1 MDIEDALITIDKT
14 IHPENLTT
22 LQELIFRECWTGKT
36 YQQIAHTH
44 DYDSNYIRSIGSR
57 LWQLL
62 SEVYHEEI
70 TKNNFRSILR
80 QKFRSNFQQS
90 DRFTGEFPD
99 GTIPINSFFY
109 IERPPLETEF
119 QQEIA
124 YPGSFIRIQAAPKM
138 GKTSLLNRILNLLDA
153 EYYAIKIDLQ
163 QADIKILGN
172 LNKLIRWLLANVCCQ
187 LKIKNSLDSYWDKDL
202 GIKMSCTTY
211 LEKYILAFIDKP
223 LILAIDRLD
232 VTFEHIDVADEFL
245 SLLYFWHEK
254 AKDNS
259 VWQKLRIVT
268 VHSTESCVSSQSY
281 QSLFNLGIPLTLR
294 KFNQQQV
301 LDLADRYQ
309 LNFQNVFQENNLQNL
324 SNLIDGHPYL
334 IRLAL
339 YHLAKY
345 DLDLTKLIAE
355 ATTETSIFIDLL
367 HYYLKT
373 LYENIYLAKAFKQV
387 VMSEKP
393 IQLESFVAYQL
404 DNLGLISLQGNNVT
418 PSCELYRLYFKDRLC
433 QF

>member
-1 MDIEDALITIDKT
+1 MDIEDALTTIDKT
-14 IHPENLTT
+14 INPEKLTT
-22 LQELIFRECWTGKT
+22 LQELIFRECWMGKT
-36 YQQIAHTH
+36 YHQIAQAH

-80 QKFRSNFQQS
+80 QKFRSNYQQS
-90 DRFTGEFPD
+90 DRFTGEFPN
-99 GTIPINSFFY
+99 GTIPIDSFFY
-109 IERPPLETEF
+109 IERPPLEEDF
-119 QQEIA
+119 LQEIA
-124 YPGSFIRIQAAPKM
+124 YPGSFIRIQAAQKM

-163 QADIKILGN
+163 QADIRILGT
-172 LNKLIRWLLANVCCQ
+172 LNKLIRWLLANICCQ
-187 LKIKNSLDSYWDKDL
+187 LKIKNSIDSYWNKDL

-211 LEKYILAFIDKP
+211 LEKYILASIDKP

-232 VTFEHIDVADEFL
+232 VTFEHIDVAEEFL

-268 VHSTESCVSSQSY
+268 VQSTESRVTFQFH
-281 QSLFNLGIPLTLR
+281 QSLFNLGIPLTLQ

-309 LNFQNVFQENNLQNL
+309 LNLKNVFQENALKNL

-345 DLDLTKLIAE
+345 NLELTKLIAE
-355 ATTETSIFIDLL
+355 ATTETSIFIDIL

-373 LYENIYLAKAFKQV
+373 LYENTYLAKAFKQV
-387 VMSEKP
+387 VLSEKP

-404 DNLGLISLQGNNVT
+404 DNLGLISLQGNEVT
-418 PSCELYRLYFKDRLC
+418 PSCELYRLYFRDRLC